1 MICCEAPDDATTED
15 LGTEHKQVGTVKE
28 IVEVRRSR
36 RSVLF
41 PDPVRK
47 YQEWDRPIFSH
58 TKRVM
63 HRWWIDGIEHAVCHE
78 DMRPYGDDLLYR

>member
-1 MICCEAPDDATTED
+1 MICCDAPDSATTED
-15 LGTEHKQVGTVKE
+15 LGIEHKQVGTVKE
-28 IVEVRRSR
+28 LTEVRRP

-63 HRWWIDGIEHAVCHE
+63 HRWWIDGLEHAICHE
-78 DMRPYGDDLLYR
+78 DTRPHDNNILYR